1 MSALVDFLCF
11 RVRRSYAIVSL
22 IGLRRYARAVDVLSD
37 AVLAMRTGRPHSARV
52 RRSAPFGRRFPAV
65 AGAGFH
71 VVLQGQCWL
80 FPPDADPIALAPGA
94 VVFLPRGCAHG
105 LADTPSTPLAEPSV
119 SLAEVRPDDRD
130 ASNDTMML
138 CGAYLLDQARPHPLF
153 AELPEV
159 IHLSARAGRHPA
171 LRATLD
177 LLDMELEQVR
187 PGSGAMLPA
196 LLDLL
201 LLHVLRAWLD
211 EHASDKGTGWVAAL
225 HDPAVAAA
233 LGALHDDPGRQWTV
247 GELGTHAGLSRAAF
261 ARRFTA
267 LVGQPP
273 LTYLTWWR
281 LTLAARFL
289 RDSDTPLAVVARKI
303 GYQSEFAF
311 AHAFKRQYGQ
321 PPGRFRRSAE
331 QADRPSE

>member
-1 MSALVDFLCF
+1 MSTLVEFLCF
-11 RVRRSYAIVSL
+11 RICYFCVIVSRRSS
-22 IGLRRYARAVDVLSD
+22 GRYARVVDVLSD
-37 AVLAMRTGRPHSARV
+37 AVMAMRTGRPHSARV
-52 RRSAPFGRRFPAV
+52 RRTAPFGRRFPSV

-71 VVLQGQCWL
+71 VVLQGRCWL
-80 FPPDADPIALAPGA
+80 FPPEGDPIALAPGE

-105 LADTPSTPLAEPSV
+105 LADTPSTPLDEPTV
-119 SLAEVRPDDRD
+119 SLAEVRPDDDD
-130 ASNDTMML
+130 ASTDTMMM
-138 CGAYLLDQARPHPLF
+138 CGAYLLDHARPHPLF

-187 PGSGAMLPA
+187 PGSSAVLPA

-201 LLHVLRAWLD
+201 LLQALRAWLD

-233 LGALHDDPGRQWTV
+233 LSALHDDPSRQWTV
-247 GELGTHAGLSRAAF
+247 GELGTHAGLSRAVF

-281 LTLAARFL
+281 LTLAARLL
-289 RDSDTPLAVVARKI
+289 RDYDTPLAVVARKV

-321 PPGRFRRSAE
+321 PPGRFRRRVE
-331 QADRPSE
+331 QVVRPYD

>member
-1 MSALVDFLCF
+1 
-11 RVRRSYAIVSL
+11 VRR
-22 IGLRRYARAVDVLSD
+22 R
-37 AVLAMRTGRPHSARV
+37 
-52 RRSAPFGRRFPAV
+52 APFGRRFPPV

-71 VVLQGQCWL
+71 VVLQGRSWL
-80 FPPDADPIALAPGA
+80 FPPEGDPIALAPGE

-105 LADTPSTPLAEPSV
+105 LADTPSTPLEEPTV
-119 SLAEVRPDDRD
+119 SLAEVRPDDD
-130 ASNDTMML
+130 EASTDTIMV
-138 CGAYLLDQARPHPLF
+138 CGAYLLDQARPHPLLN
-153 AELPEV
+153 ELPEV

-187 PGSGAMLPA
+187 PGSGAMMPA

-211 EHASDKGTGWVAAL
+211 EHAGDNATGWVAAL

-233 LGALHDDPGRQWTV
+233 LGALHQEPSRQWTV
-247 GELGTHAGLSRAAF
+247 AELGVRAGLSRAAF

-267 LVGQPP
+267 LIGQPP

-281 LTLAARFL
+281 LTLAARLL
-289 RDSDTPLAVVARKI
+289 RESDTPLSTVAREV
-303 GYQSEFAF
+303 GYASEFAF

-331 QADRPSE
+331 RVVPPSD

>member
-1 MSALVDFLCF
+1 M
-11 RVRRSYAIVSL
+11 
-22 IGLRRYARAVDVLSD
+22 DVLSD

-52 RRSAPFGRRFPAV
+52 RRRAPFGRRFPPV

-71 VVLQGQCWL
+71 VVLQGRCWL
-80 FPPDADPIALAPGA
+80 LPPEGDPIALAPGE

-105 LADTPSTPLAEPSV
+105 LADTPSTPLDEPTV
-119 SLAEVRPDDRD
+119 SLAEVRPDDDD
-130 ASNDTMML
+130 ASIDTMMV
-138 CGAYLLDQARPHPLF
+138 CGAYLLDRARPHPLF
-153 AELPEV
+153 NELPDV

-171 LRATLD
+171 LRMTLD
-177 LLDMELEQVR
+177 LLDLELEQVR

-211 EHASDKGTGWVAAL
+211 EQARDNATGWVAAL

-233 LGALHDDPGRQWTV
+233 LSALHQEPSRQWTV
-247 GELGTHAGLSRAAF
+247 AELGARAGLSRAAF

-267 LVGQPP
+267 LIGQPP

-281 LTLAARFL
+281 LTLAARLL
-289 RDSDTPLAVVARKI
+289 RDSDTPLNVVARKS

-321 PPGRFRRSAE
+321 PPGQFRRSVE
-331 QADRPSE
+331 QVARPSG